1 MIMRDSFSEYHPAVN
16 FVFFVGAI
24 GCGVVFQHPA
34 YLAVSVAA
42 SLLYYLTLG
51 RKKAAKAILWMLV
64 VVVCLAAVN
73 PIFNTRGAHVLF
85 SLFGRPYTQE
95 ALVYGIAL
103 SGVFLTMFLWFG
115 CYNYVLTGDKFTSLF
130 GNLIPSISLL
140 LVMVLRMV
148 PAFIKKTK
156 QIIGARMSI
165 GKGEDDK
172 LREGMTV
179 LGTLVSWALE
189 GSIVTADSMRA
200 RGYGTAKRQ
209 SFLIYRMRKRD
220 WWLLLTEAVLLA
232 AVIAGACL
240 GQANA
245 VYLPAMGVAPLSWG
259 AILYGIYVFIPLLIN
274 LKEAIVWHIS
284 RSGI

>member
-95 ALVYGIAL
+95 ALVYGVAL
-103 SGVFLTMFLWFG
+103 SGVFLTMVLWFG